1 MDTRIY
7 GYARVSSKEQN
18 ADRQIEALRAFGIS
32 EENIFTDKS
41 SGKDME
47 RETYKALRNVILRS
61 GDTLVVKELDRLSRN
76 KTDIKNE
83 LEYYSSRG
91 IRVKILDIP
100 TTLTDFPDEQS
111 WVLDMVNAILIEV
124 LSCIAQAEREKIRQR
139 QKDGI
144 IETRRRNKKFGR
156 PRAEKPPNWAEV
168 TERIKTGEISAVEGI
183 RLLGIKRCT
192 YYILKKRESEE

>member
-139 QKDGI
+139 QKEGI
-144 IETRRRNKKFGR
+144 IEARRRNKKFGR
-156 PRAEKPPNWAEV
+156 PRAETPL
-168 TERIKTGEISAVEGI
+168 TGQ
-183 RLLGIKRCT
+183 R
-192 YYILKKRESEE
+192 